1 MTEHIHAPLLEDLA
15 RRRGVVMLLGAP
27 DTGKTSFARRLIE
40 AGLAAGRTIAYVD
53 ADPDQTTTG
62 PPACTGLKFI
72 SSNADLED
80 IAHAD
85 RLHFVGSIGV
95 EGVLLQ
101 QVVATAALVDAAR
114 DRADLI
120 VVDTTGTI
128 SGIIGQTLKYHT
140 MELVRPDAVIGL
152 QRGAELEPVVGMLRR
167 FFTADVDTAPVDP
180 DVRPASPD
188 ARRAHRTKRLAQA
201 FEEPLQRWRVRE
213 TVFAPTLPAGLDLS
227 KLHHVLVGLQDG
239 GGQCLGLG
247 LLEHSD
253 DGALRVLTNSGDDMR
268 GLRLGS
274 VTMDPDSYA
283 LQRFRLRELMFGI

>member
-1 MTEHIHAPLLEDLA
+1 
-15 RRRGVVMLLGAP
+15 MLLGGP
-27 DTGKTSFARRLIE
+27 DTGKTSFALRLIA
-40 AGLAAGRTIAYVD
+40 AGLAAGRSIGYVD

-62 PPACTGLKFI
+62 PPTCTGLKI
-72 SSNADLED
+72 INSQADLDD

-95 EGVLLQ
+95 EGVVLQ

-114 DRADLI
+114 PETDLI

-140 MELVRPDAVIGL
+140 MELVRPDVVVGL

-167 FFTADVDTAPVDP
+167 FFSADVETSIVDP
-180 DVRPASPD
+180 EVRPASPD
-188 ARRAHRTKRLAQA
+188 SRRTRRSKRLAEA
-201 FEEPLQRWRVRE
+201 FAGPLQRWRVRE
-213 TVFAPTLPAGLDLS
+213 TVFAPTLPAGLDLA
-227 KLHHVLVGLQDG
+227 KLHGVLVGLQDG
-239 GGQCLGLG
+239 QGQCLGLG
-247 LLEHSD
+247 VLEYSHD
-253 DGALRVLTNSGDDMR
+253 TLKVVTNSGDDMR

-274 VTMDPDSYA
+274 VTMDLDTFE